1 MKLLI
6 HQHPLKGFIN
16 AGKKFWL
23 LFLLSGIIHPS
34 DAQQPQQPVS
44 PSASP
49 STPQQ
54 IMAQPVHEELIKD
67 NEPEQPKRKPSNQ
80 GSFAVPDV
88 QRRLD
93 EALMRTPVLLPIASS
108 DKIVVKLMFKLGSI
122 CDPPGKEGLT
132 NLMVQTMMD
141 GGTIDKTR
149 NELKDFLFPTAAS
162 YYASVDKEA
171 VVFTFEFHKDLSERV
186 LLPMLKL
193 ISLPR
198 FDEADFKRV
207 HSNALNYVEQVLKAS
222 SDEDFNKVALEA
234 LLYRGTNYA
243 HPVFGTISGIKNIS
257 LSDVKEHH
265 KKWITSKNVLI
276 GLAGNYPNDILLTV
290 NKNISLLSETA
301 PQMPV
306 AGKPRSVKGLDVEI
320 ITKKGALGSA
330 IFGGVAFEL
339 TRSHDDFVAMMVAN
353 SWLGEHRKSYSRL
366 YQKIREQRSMNYGDY
381 SYIEWYNAGGSNM
394 LPQPGYPRSVN
405 YFSIWIRPV
414 QTAKG
419 LKEQYPELKDIQVG
433 HAHFAWRMAMREW
446 EQLVN
451 KGMTKQDFELT
462 RQFLKSYIKLYIQ
475 TPAKQLGFKM
485 DSRFYGR
492 QDFINDAGILLDGL
506 TAEKVNEAMKRF
518 WKPGNMFV
526 SNITDESEAE
536 PLKKSLLNNAPSPM
550 SYSDELRKVLDKKIL
565 EEDMEVS
572 KYPLKTAKVE
582 IVPAS
587 EIFK

>member
-1 MKLLI
+1 MNLLKHLTIRISRIEVRKKLL
-6 HQHPLKGFIN
+6 
-16 AGKKFWL
+16 L
-23 LFLLSGIIHPS
+23 LCSLVVLMIPS
-34 DAQQPQQPVS
+34 VAQQPKQPVA
-44 PSASP
+44 PSS
-49 STPQQ
+49 SQQQ
-54 IMAQPVHEELIKD
+54 IMVQPVHEEAIRD
-67 NEPEQPKRKPSNQ
+67 VPAQTKRKPFNQ
-80 GSFAVPDV
+80 SVFAVPDL
-88 QRRLD
+88 QRKMD
-93 EALMRTPVLLPIASS
+93 EAKMQTPVLIPIPAS
-108 DKIVVKLMFKLGSI
+108 DKIVIKLMFRLGSI

-141 GGTIDKTR
+141 GGTVDQSR
-149 NELKDFLFPTAAS
+149 NELKDFLYPTAAT

-171 VVFTFEFHKDLSERV
+171 VVFTFEFHKDHSDKV
-186 LLPMLKL
+186 LLPLLKL

-207 HSNALNYVEQVLKAS
+207 HSNTLNYVEQVLKAS

-234 LLYRGTNYA
+234 LLFRGTNYA
-243 HPVFGTISGIKNIS
+243 HPVFGTASGIKNIS
-257 LSDVKEHH
+257 LNDVKEHH
-265 KKWITSKNVLI
+265 KKWITSKNVMI
-276 GLAGNYPNDILLTV
+276 GMAGNYPADMLRTINKSITLLP
-290 NKNISLLSETA
+290 ETA
-301 PQMPV
+301 PMLPE
-306 AGKPRSVKGLDVEI
+306 AGKPRPVKGLEFEI

-330 IFGGVAFEL
+330 LYGGVAFDL

-381 SYIEWYNAGGSNM
+381 SYIEWYQAGGSNM
-394 LPQPGYPRSVN
+394 LPQPGYPRSSN

-419 LKEQYPELKDIQVG
+419 LKEQYPELKGINTG

-446 EQLVN
+446 QQLVN
-451 KGMTKQDFELT
+451 NGMSKEDFELT

-475 TPAKQLGFKM
+475 TPAKQLGFMM

-492 QDFINDAGILLDGL
+492 QDFIHDAGILLDAL
-506 TAEKVNEAMKRF
+506 TVEQVNEAMKRY

-526 SNITDESEAE
+526 SIVTDESEAE
-536 PLKKSLLNNAPSPM
+536 SLKNALLNNETSPM

-565 EEDMEVS
+565 EEDAEVS
-572 KYPLKTAKVE
+572 KYPLKTSKVE

>member
-1 MKLLI
+1 MKSLI
-6 HQHPLKGFIN
+6 HDMSNKI
-16 AGKKFWL
+16 L
-23 LFLLSGIIHPS
+23 LFVFSCCMVFHAP
-34 DAQQPQQPVS
+34 AQQPNQPVA
-44 PSASP
+44 PSTNT
-49 STPQQ
+49 TPQQ
-54 IMAQPVHEELIKD
+54 IMVQPVHEEAIQ
-67 NEPEQPKRKPSNQ
+67 EESAQPKRKPSNQ
-80 GSFAVPDV
+80 GVFAVPDV
-88 QRRLD
+88 QRKTD
-93 EALMRTPVLLPIASS
+93 EAFLKTPVLLPIPSS
-108 DKIVVKLMFKLGSI
+108 DKIVVKLMFRLGSI

-141 GGTIDKTR
+141 GGTIDQTR
-149 NELKDFLFPTAAS
+149 SQLKDFLYPTAAS

-171 VVFTFEFHKDLSERV
+171 VVFTFEFHKELTDKV
-186 LLPMLKL
+186 LLPMMKL
-193 ISLPR
+193 INHPR
-198 FDEADFKRV
+198 FDEADFKRI
-207 HSNALNYVEQVLKAS
+207 HSNTLNYVEQVLKAS

-234 LLYRGTNYA
+234 LLFRGTNYA
-243 HPVFGTISGIKNIS
+243 HPVFGTASGLKSIS

-276 GLAGNYPNDILLTV
+276 GLAGNYPNDLIGVV
-290 NKNISLLSETA
+290 NKNVSMLPETA
-301 PQMPV
+301 PLMPE
-306 AGKPRSVKGLDVEI
+306 AGKPRQVKGLEFEI

-330 IFGGVAFEL
+330 IYGGTPFEL
-339 TRSHDDFVAMMVAN
+339 TRSHDDFAAMMVAN

-394 LPQPGYPRSVN
+394 LPQPGYPRSSN

-419 LKEQYPELKDIQVG
+419 LREQYPELKDLQVG

-451 KGMTKQDFELT
+451 KGLSKADFELT

-475 TPAKQLGFKM
+475 TPAKQLGFLM

-492 QDFINDAGILLDGL
+492 QDFINDAGILLDAL
-506 TAEKVNEAMKRF
+506 TVEKVNEAMKRY

-526 SNITDESEAE
+526 SIITDESEAE
-536 PLKKSLLNNAPSPM
+536 PLKNSLMKNTPSPM

-572 KYPLKTAKVE
+572 KFPLKTGKAE